1 MAGFGLGGSVG
12 QKSTPGGYYPRPG
25 QQSKTGYYKT
35 NPVPLLPS
43 PVTRKEMQRGADNAQ
58 YTYRGYQVPDFSN
71 SQLIGLPPN
80 SGMAL
85 DNGTNTQQL
94 LALGNTKQNLQS
106 ISSWNTAQ
114 IQALQKRMVENGWL
128 PKNEVSGR
136 PTDRTMSAVAFM
148 MQQGNA
154 LNARWTDVMYMG
166 PKGLKQLGG
175 TDATGATTDVGPGS
189 QGQDMSPT
197 TNTTS
202 SINYST
208 KAQARKYLR
217 EALANV
223 LGRGPKDEEVDDFLD
238 KLRSKERQ
246 NPSTATT
253 VSTPGVDGS
262 DTSQTS
268 QGGFGEVEAA
278 TFAEN
283 YAKDINPKRAK
294 KYAQAGY
301 EQLLDSLIA
310 GG

>member
-1 MAGFGLGGSVG
+1 MADFGLGGSTG
-12 QKSTPGGYYPRPG
+12 SGTTPGGYAPNPG
-25 QQSKTGYYKT
+25 KQSKTGYYKS

-43 PVTRKEMQRGADNAQ
+43 PVTRREMQRGAQNAQ

-71 SQLIGLPPN
+71 SQLVGLPPN

-85 DNGTNTQQL
+85 ENGVNTQQL
-94 LALGNTKQNLQS
+94 LALGNTKQNLQA
-106 ISSWNTAQ
+106 IGSWNTAQ
-114 IQALQKRMVENGWL
+114 VQALQKRMVENGWL
-128 PKNEVSGR
+128 PKSEVSGR

-166 PKGLKQLGG
+166 PKGLKQAGG
-175 TDATGATTDVGPGS
+175 TDATAVTTGVGPG
-189 QGQDMSPT
+189 GQDMSPT
-197 TNTTS
+197 TTTAS
-202 SINYST
+202 QVDYST

-223 LGRGPKDEEVDDFLD
+223 LGRGPKDDEVDDFLD
-238 KLRSKERQ
+238 KLRAKERQ
-246 NPSTATT
+246 NPSTGTT
-253 VSTPGVDGS
+253 VTTPGVDGS
-262 DTSQTS
+262 DSQSTTS
-268 QGGFGEVEAA
+268 GGFGEVEAA

-283 YAKDINPKRAK
+283 YAEDINPKRAK